1 MNMLADDSCGV
12 TLKVFKLGKK
22 SRKEY
27 MEKKMRR
34 MKMSWDEMM
43 KRCGC
48 K

>member
-1 MNMLADDSCGV
+1 MVHVDSP
-12 TLKVFKLGKK
+12 LIVFKLGKK

-34 MKMSWDEMM
+34 MKMSWDEKM
-43 KRCGC
+43 K